1 MTNPL
6 PKAIFLM
13 GPTASGKTDLA
24 IALRKTLPVE
34 IISVDSALIY
44 RGMDIGTAK
53 PTADELAQA
62 PHRLIDIRDPSQAY
76 SAADFRDDALTA
88 MAEIVAQGKIPL
100 LVGGTMLYFKALLEG
115 LSPLPS
121 ADPEVRDA
129 IEKEAQQH
137 GWEALHQQLCHIDPV
152 AGARIHPNDPQRI
165 MRALEV
171 FRVSGHTLTALTE
184 KKGDPLPYQVHQFAI
199 TPQDRGELHRRIELR
214 FAKMV
219 EAGFEQEVRSLYER
233 GDLHPDLPSIRC
245 VGYRQMWDY
254 LAGRCTHEE
263 AVYRGICATRQ
274 LAKRQITWLR
284 GWENVTWLD
293 SDSPSLSLQ
302 TVTKALAAETE
313 T

>member
-1 MTNPL
+1 
-6 PKAIFLM
+6 
-13 GPTASGKTDLA
+13 
-24 IALRKTLPVE
+24 
-34 IISVDSALIY
+34 
-44 RGMDIGTAK
+44 
-53 PTADELAQA
+53 
-62 PHRLIDIRDPSQAY
+62 
-76 SAADFRDDALTA
+76 
-88 MAEIVAQGKIPL
+88 
-100 LVGGTMLYFKALLEG
+100 
-115 LSPLPS
+115 
-121 ADPEVRDA
+121 DPEVRDA

-219 EAGFEQEVRSLYER
+219 EAGFEQEVRTLYER